1 MTKILIIE
9 DEPQIR
15 DIIQEILEC
24 EGYRTLEAD
33 NGLTGLQL
41 AQESPPDLIV
51 CDVMM
56 PELDGFDV
64 LQGLRQDPG
73 IGSIPMILLTAKT
86 DRASVRKGMNLGADD
101 YITKPFTHLELL
113 SAIDARLKKQE
124 LVAQQYTQTIQGLE
138 AGLNTLTYYDHLTHL
153 PNRRLLAEKFHHIQA
168 ETPSTEALDALMLI
182 GIDQFEC
189 INSTLGSSYGD
200 QLIQAITQQLL
211 ANQDMGNYAM
221 AMLARIEAAQFAV
234 VPRNIK
240 SRQDLDQFA
249 QQVLDLLT
257 KPFWIE
263 DQEIC
268 ITPSIGMSC
277 YPQGSSD
284 IEILISN
291 AEIAM
296 YQTQEQTGPSYEF
309 YLPTMRSQRSQEL
322 TMAARLRHALEQ
334 EEFQIYYQPHID
346 LHTGHI
352 VGAEALLRWHHPEW
366 GVLSP
371 SLFIPMA
378 EETNLILPLGEW
390 VLRTACQQAKQWQ
403 TIGPSPLKILV
414 NLSPRQ
420 LTDPGL
426 TEMLRRLLAEVDLE
440 PSHLILEIT
449 ESTLM
454 QDPTLALKIMDQIKA
469 EGVRLS
475 VDDFGTG
482 YSSLSYLQRFPLDT
496 LKIDRCFI
504 HGIDRQPAN
513 AAITTAIIHMGHDLG
528 LTVIGEGVETMAE
541 RDFLFQHKCDGIQG
555 YFISQ
560 PMPAEDLLAH
570 LQNESRI

>member
-41 AQESPPDLIV
+41 AQKSPPDLIV

-64 LQGLRQDPG
+64 LQGIRKDPG
-73 IGSIPMILLTAKT
+73 IGSIPMIFLTAKT

-101 YITKPFTHLELL
+101 YITKPFTHSELL
-113 SAIDARLKKQE
+113 SAIDAQLKKQA
-124 LVAQQYTQTIQGLE
+124 LVTQQYTQTIQGLE
-138 AGLNTLTYYDHLTHL
+138 AGLNALTYYDHLTQL
-153 PNRRLLAEKFHHIQA
+153 PNRRLLEEQFHHIQA
-168 ETPSTEALDALMLI
+168 ETQSVDVLDALILI
-182 GIDQFEC
+182 EIDQFEC
-189 INSTLGSSYGD
+189 IRSTLGSPYSN
-200 QLIQAITQQLL
+200 QLIQAITQQLS
-211 ANQDMGNYAM
+211 ANRYLGNYAM
-221 AMLARIEAAQFAV
+221 AILARIEAAQFAV
-234 VPRNIK
+234 VPRTVK

-249 QQVLDLLT
+249 QQVLDLLA
-257 KPFWIE
+257 KPFLIE

-284 IEILISN
+284 IATLISN
-291 AEIAM
+291 AEIAL
-296 YQTQEQTGPSYEF
+296 YQTQEQTGPSYAF

-322 TMAARLRHALEQ
+322 TMATRLHRALEQ

-346 LHTGHI
+346 LHTGQMM
-352 VGAEALLRWHHPEW
+352 GAEALLRWHHPEW

-371 SLFIPMA
+371 NLFIPIA
-378 EETNLILPLGEW
+378 EETNLISPLGEW
-390 VLRTACQQAKQWQ
+390 VLRTACEQAKQWQ
-403 TIGPSPLKILV
+403 TICPTPLQILI

-420 LTDPGL
+420 LTTPGL
-426 TEMLRRLLAEVDLE
+426 NEMLRRLLAAVDLE
-440 PSHLILEIT
+440 PSHLILELT

-454 QDPTLALKIMDQIKA
+454 QDPHLALKIMHQIKA
-469 EGVRLS
+469 EGIRLS

-504 HGIDRQPAN
+504 HGIDHQPAN
-513 AAITTAIIHMGHDLG
+513 AAITTAIIQMSHDLG
-528 LTVIGEGVETMAE
+528 LTVIGEGVETIAE

-555 YFISQ
+555 YFVSP

-570 LQNESRI
+570 LQNELRT